1 MKMLITGTAGFI
13 GFHLAKAFIERGD
26 EVVGLDNMSGGQI
39 DLLQA
44 RLSETG
50 ISVENMRYGKPE
62 ESRKYGNYRFFLMDI
77 TDRDLLGKLFERER
91 FDCVCHLAARTGVR
105 HSLEYPEEYIRSN
118 VEGFSYILETCRH
131 FQVQHLLYASSSSV
145 YGANTV
151 QPYSVGQSTDR
162 PISIY
167 AATKKMNEL
176 MAHTYSHLYGL
187 QTTGL
192 RFFTVYGP
200 YGRPDMAP
208 FLFTKAIAEDQP
220 VKVYNN
226 GNMSRDFTYVDD
238 VVRSILLLIDAGVSI
253 EHPFQLYNIGKGEP
267 VRLQDFV
274 STIEKHSGK
283 IAKKQFYPLQIG
295 DMISTFADVIP
306 LEKKISYKPDTSLD
320 EGIQKF
326 VAWYKR
332 FYSVT

>member
-1 MKMLITGTAGFI
+1 MKILITGTAGFI
-13 GFHLAKAFIERGD
+13 GFHLAKALLERGD
-26 EVVGLDNMSGGQI
+26 EVVGLDNMSGEQT

-44 RLSETG
+44 RLMETG

-62 ESRKYGNYRFFLMDI
+62 ESRKYKNYRFVLLDI
-77 TDRDLLGKLFERER
+77 TDKETLMDLFACER
-91 FDCVCHLAARTGVR
+91 FHCVCHLAAKTGVR
-105 HSLEYPEEYIRSN
+105 QSLERPDEYIRNN
-118 VEGFSYILETCRH
+118 VEGFSCILEACRR
-131 FQVQHLLYASSSSV
+131 FEVQHLLYASSSSV
-145 YGANTV
+145 YGENTE
-151 QPYSVGQSTDR
+151 QPYSVGQPTDS

-187 QTTGL
+187 PTTGL

-226 GNMSRDFTYVDD
+226 GNMSRDFTFVDD
-238 VVRSILLLIDAGVSI
+238 VVRSMLLLLSTDLSNEA
-253 EHPFQLYNIGKGEP
+253 PYQLYNIGYGHP
-267 VRLQDFV
+267 IGLMDFIA
-274 STIEKHSGK
+274 TIEKYLGK
-283 IAKKQFYPLQIG
+283 STQKQFLPMQVG
-295 DMISTFADVIP
+295 DMISTFANVVP
-306 LEKKISYKPDTSLD
+306 LEKKIFYKPDTSV
-320 EGIQKF
+320 EKGIQKF
-326 VAWYKR
+326 ITWYKS